1 MCISTEEALVNHGG
15 GATMYYSTG
24 GTVLPVP
31 SHDTEA
37 LLLLAGFQRTA
48 KAVWAFGVVCTYLV
62 SGSSRKAS
70 PSLENA

>member
-1 MCISTEEALVNHGG
+1 MNRGG
-15 GATMYYSTG
+15 GATMYYTG

-48 KAVWAFGVVCTYLV
+48 NCQGCI
-62 SGSSRKAS
+62 G
-70 PSLENA
+70 PLE